1 MQKKI
6 NTIIWIIFLSLLIC
20 FISYV
25 IYNNNSLK
33 VYENK
38 SYYMDNYIYMKI
50 YAKDNNQSEEVFKEI
65 NKIYKKYTE
74 LLDTENDYP
83 LLNNLHYIKN
93 NDSNLEYL
101 VLDSKLYN
109 LLDYCI
115 KNKDIYNLNVE
126 GVELKENKI
135 KNNHVN
141 INLESIK
148 YGYVNNEVKE
158 YLEKNNIKKYI
169 ISLGNNV
176 IASFKDNN
184 DYYKIAIEDPRF
196 NDYSTYINLKIKNET
211 MTTIKKDLKSLTII
225 SNNPIYSNYMAY
237 TLIDNDNPID
247 IVNNDKLIEGIYFI
261 DIDNQIKS
269 SNFQK
274 YID

>member
-93 NDSNLEYL
+93 NNSNLEYL

-196 NDYSTYINLKIKNET
+196 NDYSTYINLKIKNEA